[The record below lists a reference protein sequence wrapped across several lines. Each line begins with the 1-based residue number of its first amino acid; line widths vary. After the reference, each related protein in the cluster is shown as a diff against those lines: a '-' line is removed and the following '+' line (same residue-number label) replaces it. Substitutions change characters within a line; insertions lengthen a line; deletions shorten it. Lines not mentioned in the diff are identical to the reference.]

1 MRIGRITL
9 DKWQTNMMKSF
20 IKKVI
25 K

>member
-20 IKKVI
+20 IKKAI

>member
-9 DKWQTNMMKSF
+9 DKWQINMMKSF

>member
-9 DKWQTNMMKSF
+9 DKWQTNMTKNF
-20 IKKVI
+20 IKKAI